1 MTSAHDEY
9 ALAAEYV
16 LGVLD
21 PGDRQAFES
30 HLRTC
35 SLCLAEV
42 HSLRRV
48 TDALSRSVP
57 QRSPRPELRA
67 RVLSSVTGK
76 SAIHER
82 DVRRRN
88 YAAIWL
94 PLAAGIVLVAG
105 LGGYARVLQGRVTN
119 LEARLDVAER
129 RATAAEQATLEARHA
144 ADGARTVLAVL
155 AAPDLTR
162 VDLAG
167 LKPSPGASARALW
180 SRNRGMVFTVAG
192 LPAAPAGRVYQVWV
206 VTGPAPVSA
215 GLLDLD
221 RSGTAS
227 AFFQTPPDIAAPV
240 AVAVTLEPA
249 GGVPAP
255 TGEMYL
261 MGKPGRSL

>member
-1 MTSAHDEY
+1 MTSTHDEQ
-9 ALAAEYV
+9 ALAAAYV
-16 LGVLD
+16 LGALD
-21 PGDRQAFES
+21 AGERQAFES

-35 SLCLAEV
+35 PVCAGEVRSLQ
-42 HSLRRV
+42 RV

-57 QRSPRPELRA
+57 ERTPRPELRT
-67 RVLSSVTGK
+67 RVLSTVTGK
-76 SAIHER
+76 SETREQQIS
-82 DVRRRN
+82 RRN
-88 YAAIWL
+88 YSAVWL
-94 PLAAGIVLVAG
+94 PLAAGIILVAA
-105 LGGYARVLQGRVTN
+105 LGGYARVLQGRVSN

-129 RATAAEQATLEARHA
+129 RAATAEQATLEARRA

-167 LKPSPGASARALW
+167 LKPSPSAAARALW
-180 SRNRGMVFTVAG
+180 SRNRGMVFTVSG

-221 RSGTAS
+221 RSGTAT

-261 MGKPGRSL
+261 IGKPGRAL